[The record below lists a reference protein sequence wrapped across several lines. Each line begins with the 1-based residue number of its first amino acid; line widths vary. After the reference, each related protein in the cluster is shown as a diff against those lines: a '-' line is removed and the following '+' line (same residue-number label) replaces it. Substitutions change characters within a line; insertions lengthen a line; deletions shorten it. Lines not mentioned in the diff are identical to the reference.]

1 MDYAQQT
8 FKELEVRLRL
18 FVAARVSN
26 RGDVDD
32 VVQESFLKFHSAC
45 RDQMILNPLGY
56 LCRVALNVII
66 DQGRRRTPLTNS
78 VDIDGVAESCLAMEA
93 SQEQGRRLAD
103 LERAYHAALAELS
116 PRCAEVFL
124 LRRRHDMATPDV
136 AARLSITTRM
146 VQKHMVTAM
155 AHLQE
160 RLRPFLYGDHA
171 EPVSDGGGFSSPVR
185 RQMTSSSQAH
195 A

>member
-1 MDYAQQT
+1 MEHRQRNSHE
-8 FKELEVRLRL
+8 FEVRLRL
-18 FVAARVSN
+18 FVSARISH

-32 VVQESFLKFHSAC
+32 IVQESFARFYAANRGKL
-45 RDQMILNPLGY
+45 IENPLGY
-56 LCRVALNVII
+56 LYRIATNII
-66 DQGRRRTPLTNS
+66 VDRSRQRTPLTNS
-78 VDIDGVAESCLAMEA
+78 VDIDGVSEHFLAMEA
-93 SQEQGRRLAD
+93 SQEQGRCLAD

-116 PRCAEVFL
+116 PRCAEVFQ
-124 LRRRHDMATPDV
+124 LRRHHAMATPDV

-155 AHLQE
+155 AHLQN
-160 RLRPFLYGDHA
+160 RLGPFLYGDHA
-171 EPVSDGGGFSSPVR
+171 DGAGDGGGVNLPAS

>member
-1 MDYAQQT
+1 MEHAQQT

-18 FVAARVSN
+18 FVSARVSH

-45 RDQMILNPLGY
+45 RGQVITNPLGY
-56 LCRVALNVII
+56 LCRVAMNIII
-66 DQGRRRTPLTNS
+66 DHGRRRTPLSNS

-93 SQEQGRRLAD
+93 SQEQGRCLAD
-103 LERAYHAALAELS
+103 LERAYHTALKELS
-116 PRCAEVFL
+116 PRCAEVFE
-124 LRRRHDMATPDV
+124 LRRHHRMATPDV

-155 AHLQE
+155 AHLQN
-160 RLRPFLYGDHA
+160 RLGPFLYGDHSDA
-171 EPVSDGGGFSSPVR
+171 AADDGDFSAPVK

>member
-1 MDYAQQT
+1 MEHAQQS

-45 RDQMILNPLGY
+45 RDQVIANSLGY

-78 VDIDGVAESCLAMEA
+78 VDIDGVAENCLAMEA

-116 PRCAEVFL
+116 PRCSEVFQ
-124 LRRRHDMATPDV
+124 LRRHQKMATPDV

-155 AHLQE
+155 AHLQD
-160 RLRPFLYGDHA
+160 RLRPFLYGDHVDA
-171 EPVSDGGGFSSPVR
+171 ASDDGGFSSPVS